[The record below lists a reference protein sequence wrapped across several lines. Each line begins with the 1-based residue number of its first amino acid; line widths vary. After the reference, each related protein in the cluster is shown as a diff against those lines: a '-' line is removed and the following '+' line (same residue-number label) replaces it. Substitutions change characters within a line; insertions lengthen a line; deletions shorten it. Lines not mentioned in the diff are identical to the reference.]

1 MFSPTTVEDVAKF
14 VAESSEVTAVGGGT
28 KFPVDFPRKAN
39 LNMASL
45 SGVLEYEPSEYIV
58 TALAGTRIS
67 VLNKALAE
75 HHQYLPFDPPLIKS
89 GATLGGTI
97 ACGLSGPG
105 RIRFGGLRD
114 FLIGVR
120 FIDGNGQI
128 LQGGGKVVKNAAGFD
143 YPKLLCGSKGSLGV
157 IVECTFKVFPK
168 PVESQTLLLTFK
180 DLEQALEA
188 LNQIQLSAWEADALE
203 LDPINK
209 QILLRISGSPEALE
223 SRLPVIRKALLHSAS
238 SAQFLPTA
246 ESIWQSLNE
255 YAWCPKHHT
264 LFKIPITPKDIPKL
278 EQSLARISEHRRYS
292 MAGNLALIAIS
303 RKASAPGPYSA
314 YTPTTMGIAEA
325 LDAVQVSE
333 KPIQAFVNMKLD
345 AEPIFGPYFPNP
357 SPPKSNLQPIH
368 ERIQRTFDPD
378 AKFPPLRF

>member
-1 MFSPTTVEDVAKF
+1 
-14 VAESSEVTAVGGGT
+14 
-28 KFPVDFPRKAN
+28 
-39 LNMASL
+39 MASL